1 MILRERVPLS
11 TLTTLRVGGE
21 ARYVADVANESEVR
35 EALRFA
41 REHALPWY
49 VLGSGSNMLASD
61 AGYSGL
67 IIRMLLPRLA
77 FTEEADHVLVV
88 AEAGVPW
95 DALVTEACVRGLW
108 GLENL
113 AGIPG
118 TCGAAPVQ
126 NIGAYGSE
134 LADTLVYV
142 EVLDPETE
150 EVSRLSKE
158 ECMLGYRDS
167 RFKREQSLIIVRVA
181 LSLRQEGGA
190 RLGYK
195 DLAKAESEGVAL
207 STPLEVATA
216 VRAIRAQK
224 FPDLTKEGTA
234 GSFFKNP
241 TLSKEAFETL
251 QARYPELPG
260 YEGPGGVKI
269 SLAWILDRVL
279 SLKGMAVRGARLF
292 EAQPLVI
299 AMTAGARAEDVE
311 ELANTVAAR
320 VQVETKI
327 VIERE
332 VRSLT

>member
-1 MILRERVPLS
+1 MTLRERVPLS
-11 TLTTLRVGGE
+11 SLTTLGVGGE

-41 REHALPWY
+41 REHSLPWY

-61 AGYSGL
+61 AGYQGL

-77 FTEEADHVLVV
+77 FTEEVDHVLVV

-134 LADTLVYV
+134 LADTLAYV

-158 ECMLGYRDS
+158 ECALGYRDS
-167 RFKREQSLIIVRVA
+167 RFKRVQSLIIVRIA
-181 LSLRQEGGA
+181 LTLRPQGGA

-195 DLAKAESEGVAL
+195 DLAKAESDGAAL

-224 FPDLTKEGTA
+224 FPDLSKEGTA

-241 TLSKEAFETL
+241 TISKQVFETL
-251 QARYPELPG
+251 RTQYPELPG
-260 YEGPGGVKI
+260 YEGPAGVKI
-269 SLAWILDRVL
+269 SLAWILDHVL
-279 SLKGMAVRGARLF
+279 SLKGTSVGGARLF

-299 AMTAGARAEDVE
+299 ATTQGARAQDVE
-311 ELANTVAAR
+311 ALAESVVAR
-320 VQVETKI
+320 VQTETNI
-327 VIERE
+327 LVERE
-332 VRSLT
+332 VRSLG